1 MDRVVDRL
9 ADLLHHGGHRTSS
22 PSSSSWPGS
31 LQRTVS
37 SCPFGQGSQVKKAAD
52 IKSCSETHWMPS
64 SSSIKEVAST
74 YRTDQKTG
82 SSLHHPARSSP
93 VGSDSRLSGC
103 GRVGCMAAGRTGDGP
118 LSEAEFKAVV
128 AAMQALHGV

>member
-22 PSSSSWPGS
+22 PSSISGPGS

-37 SCPFGQGSQVKKAAD
+37 SCPFGQGSQVKKAAN
-52 IKSCSETHWMPS
+52 IKNCSETHWMPS
-64 SSSIKEVAST
+64 SSSIREAAST
-74 YRTDQKTG
+74 HNTDQKTG

-93 VGSDSRLSGC
+93 AGSGSRLPGC